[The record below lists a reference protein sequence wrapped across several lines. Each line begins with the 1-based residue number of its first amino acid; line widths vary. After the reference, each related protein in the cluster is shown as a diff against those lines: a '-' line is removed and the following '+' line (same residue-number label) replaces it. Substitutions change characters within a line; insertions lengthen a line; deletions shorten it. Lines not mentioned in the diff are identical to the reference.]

1 MHGVLRPAAVRGSV
15 RTSGGRH
22 RRRPGPVEVQP
33 RSVVSDRP
41 KSRQPKPGEPRSRP
55 SSAASPGPSRS
66 PGSSGSS
73 GSPGSTGFRRTAE
86 RLSYPVILRLHRM
99 PRWVV
104 TIGLAALLVAG
115 LLTPAPYGPVC
126 LGVVVALMAW
136 LTYLAWHEGDR
147 SRRVIRLVALAL
159 GGAALAIRIIAA

>member
-1 MHGVLRPAAVRGSV
+1 MQS
-15 RTSGGRH
+15 
-22 RRRPGPVEVQP
+22 
-33 RSVVSDRP
+33 RSPVSDRP
-41 KSRQPKPGEPRSRP
+41 KSRQPKAGGPRSRP
-55 SSAASPGPSRS
+55 PGPRSGAATSQTGGNRRPGSSASASGTGARHGSGS
-66 PGSSGSS
+66 TGSSGSS
-73 GSPGSTGFRRTAE
+73 GSASSGSSAGFRRTVE

-99 PRWVV
+99 PRWMV

-115 LLTPAPYGPVC
+115 LLAPVPYGPVC

-159 GGAALAIRIIAA
+159 GGAALAMRLIAA